1 MDSNNNTSQNRFFS
15 QQATAIPFGK
25 YESGSEDTFP
35 CNESLVGR
43 EGARAK
49 LIDFLINGGTRK
61 AILVTGR
68 RGMGKTSF
76 VNYCIKEYQQSQ
88 IERFWRGD
96 QGKSIFAF
104 FGFVAI
110 SIFVTFLYFATGQ
123 GLDIISSHPSENFN
137 PVYLGFIIFLIVL
150 LCAPLY
156 LSFYILN
163 KIIKTFP
170 PKSSAISQAFSA
182 AILLLIFLLSVLVAN
197 KLNYHAINK
206 LFSIALLIIYFSW
219 STIKRHK
226 ISGNSK
232 SIKVALLFY
241 QALPITIML
250 FIFSSDKLFI
260 VMKMLLIKELNSI
273 NGIPD
278 FLSDELFIAMA
289 SFLIIASTL
298 INGTSL
304 FSIKKFDNVKK
315 AAKTNKA
322 IDASIRRYL
331 LISCVFILVACK
343 YAYIIDEAK
352 CILIALLLVI
362 FFFTGLFFYSEPKE
376 NANNNQEKG
385 WITVLFMLKAFLF
398 SLLSAVY
405 LLPFFS
411 KYLSFINASEFSL
424 FVDFRLIA
432 LISFNFILIF
442 WIEYEWIIR
451 PGRFYRRDAS
461 TYTGKRP
468 SYYGDTGVLDD
479 SINAIT
485 PHSNTDPRDI
495 RKDIQNALEKNLV
508 NHASERECNRIFE
521 KLTFFD
527 YFNRLYQAT
536 IISTINLG
544 YEELNYSSVIYAMLL
559 DIRDKY
565 YSKFVSINKARGLLH
580 FLLKIVG
587 ILVVSASL
595 SRNYFSAPNK
605 PINSSANDSG
615 HCESP
620 SCNKLDTSRIFAK
633 FVVSGQLQNTQS
645 SQGDAIVS
653 EYKKDIFVK
662 KYCLKSQTGYND
674 LPAVPKLLCE
684 LGGIYSDFIL
694 PIIYFEIF
702 SIKANDNPERQ
713 QMVGWLFNIDKT
725 NYPYSSQTTNTSSVK
740 EIKLFLYHIILILSL
755 YFFLIRLNKIFHL
768 IPYRDNLTKIDELL
782 DELTSSTITNKSKN
796 PLKIFKTISSVS
808 GDLQVEGK
816 SISQTALDPRFVEL
830 KFMGIL
836 ESISHSRPFYYFPF
850 QSRSNSKSLE
860 ITFIFD
866 ELDKL
871 ATDINSQQLK
881 GNPDGNDSELYR
893 LHLMKGL
900 LSNMKRIITCA
911 EARFIFLGGRLLH
924 DDWLADGARRQPL
937 LTSIFSEEIYL
948 PSLLVDANID
958 WHKTDSEIHREDQSE
973 SKYMAGTHSLNSRIE
988 EYFVGQYY
996 LSRKRFENWAIQT
1009 WAPVTGIPLRDE
1021 RERVFIQTSYL
1032 RLKSLLNKKER
1043 EYKSEDITPYQLSY
1057 FKPLGTIPI
1066 RFTCDGECLDDPTDI
1081 HNKPREHARLDALI
1095 KFFAYRSVG
1104 NPKRLN
1110 ELLSSFIM
1118 SADRAVPNSDARD
1131 KGFNCQD
1138 VLYLP
1143 DHKIM
1148 RIQLVARIYQH
1159 ICNGFQEKI
1168 RGRDDKTI
1176 VSLIYLSDFLFK
1188 FHDRAFSWESLELID
1203 ELVHMHRG
1211 HDLRLLLQELIDH
1224 FSGRYLHRIINGMYR
1239 YRFRSYVTNEV
1250 EYLSRHSDEEM
1261 AAFNFTLDEAQS
1273 LRDHLQRLSEQGE
1286 DRNNIDILNMLGEL
1300 HEFYQEYE
1308 LARTY
1313 FRRCINAR
1321 FPMLKE
1327 VVGEKVGKKLDE
1339 MVVLQAIY
1347 SNTAEGRNALR
1358 SLEEW
1363 GPATLRLFLRI
1374 VMTYER
1380 EHNFHD
1386 AIIRYERCLSFAEAM
1401 IQAFTSS
1408 DTNIDRTRLY
1418 ESSPTADNLCSLEYL
1433 GLLFEPLFAYA
1444 WLLEKNSYT
1453 SSQSLPLIERGI
1465 GNFEKILNTVN
1476 GSNPKIGFVSTQW
1489 YKKKGTLCFFKGLN
1503 NVNGEKYLE
1512 KAMIAYL
1519 QCATD
1524 LSIYFTTHI
1533 KTQTPSLVANTENDW
1548 KTTTLINKQP
1558 TDYHLC
1564 VAKCLGDIADT
1575 IFAKLCPLQLFQNK
1589 NKELTNCDDKLLDF
1603 LNDVFGGQGF
1613 INEYKEAKDTDYKI
1627 RVTTLLKNLD
1637 NYFFDSTK
1645 SYQTTKSTTQES
1657 MSSALTC
1664 ELKFNLAID
1673 LSYASSLYLFKAGH
1687 VESAAR
1693 EAAHTAEAIAQYL
1706 NWFWVIRKIL
1716 GKEMKVESLIKETN
1730 KLEWYIDYLNHLF
1743 ELVRSKP
1750 DHKMLPYLI
1759 GDVIPTSALTS
1770 ICSVGLSLS
1779 LFNSDPYFEDLGQIN
1794 NIINIL
1800 KCSIDKWTGV
1810 KQNDDSTQDAY
1821 IFFRDKLVKSL
1832 QRHRYPVLNQLN
1844 ALKTLT
1850 DATIL
1855 KLLGSNSHDKKD
1867 KDEDINNINAWLREL
1882 YYINEKYNH
1891 PFHFTPA
1898 QMGISL
1904 FLYSFIPKKDWSMPN
1919 IEEFNVKTAARRRLE
1934 QSIDMC
1940 FQGRNYYSAVKG
1952 MYYLYDDFNDSQIHR
1967 NQALQ
1972 MAGTNLTA
1980 ELILKIDKAP
1990 ANE

>member
-1 MDSNNNTSQNRFFS
+1 MNSNNNNTSQSRFLS

-35 CNESLVGR
+35 CNESLIGR

-123 GLDIISSHPSENFN
+123 GLDIISSHPSEKFN
-137 PVYLGFIIFLIVL
+137 PVYLGFVIFLIGL

-156 LSFYILN
+156 LSFHIIN
-163 KIIKTFP
+163 KIIKIRKP
-170 PKSSAISQAFSA
+170 SSSATSTLGG
-182 AILLLIFLLSVLVAN
+182 LLLIFLVAAYSAN
-197 KLNYHAINK
+197 KINYHVICEI
-206 LFSIALLIIYFSW
+206 FSLIILVIYFICSSIRYYKRIDASKSFQIALIVILFPQILLLMAMLFWRPVDRLFIA
-219 STIKRHK
+219 
-226 ISGNSK
+226 
-232 SIKVALLFY
+232 VALL
-241 QALPITIML
+241 
-250 FIFSSDKLFI
+250 
-260 VMKMLLIKELNSI
+260 LIS
-273 NGIPD
+273 
-278 FLSDELFIAMA
+278 
-289 SFLIIASTL
+289 ASTL
-298 INGTSL
+298 INRA
-304 FSIKKFDNVKK
+304 SILSIMKFENVKK
-315 AAKTNKA
+315 AEKTKNA
-322 IDASIRRYL
+322 IKISAGRYL
-331 LISCVFILVACK
+331 LIFFASIFAAFIYGFVTDEVEYIFSIYLLISIPFFLCFYLPTTHKESGINSPEK
-343 YAYIIDEAK
+343 YPIE
-352 CILIALLLVI
+352 LLFI
-362 FFFTGLFFYSEPKE
+362 
-376 NANNNQEKG
+376 
-385 WITVLFMLKAFLF
+385 LKAFLF

-405 LLPFFS
+405 LLPFFIPN
-411 KYLSFINASEFSL
+411 KLYFFNGFEFSL
-424 FVDFRLIA
+424 LVDFRFISI
-432 LISFNFILIF
+432 ISFNFVLLF
-442 WIEYEWIIR
+442 WIEYEWVIR

-485 PHSNTDPRDI
+485 PRNDADSRDV
-495 RKDIQNALEKNLV
+495 RKDIQNALEKSVV
-508 NHASERECNRIFE
+508 NHASEREYNRIFE

-565 YSKFVSINKARGLLH
+565 HSKFVSINNARGLLH
-580 FLLKIVG
+580 FLLKLVG

-595 SRNYFSAPNK
+595 SRNYFTAPIK
-605 PINSSANDSG
+605 TVSSCAKDSG
-615 HCESP
+615 QCELP
-620 SCNKLDTSRIFAK
+620 SFNKLDTSRIFPK
-633 FVVSGQLQNTQS
+633 FIITGQMQDTQP
-645 SQGDAIVS
+645 SQGGVIVN

-662 KYCLKSQTGYND
+662 KYCLKSVNGYND
-674 LPAVPKLLCE
+674 LPTVPKLFCE

-713 QMVGWLFNIDKT
+713 KMVGWLFNTDKT
-725 NYPYSSQTTNTSSVK
+725 NYPYSSETTNTSSAK
-740 EIKLFLYHIILILSL
+740 EIKLFIYHIILILSL

-768 IPYRDNLTKIDELL
+768 IPYHDNLTKIDELL

-796 PLKIFKTISSVS
+796 PLRIFKTISSVS

-850 QSRSNSKSLE
+850 QSRNNSKSLE

-958 WHKTDSEIHREDQSE
+958 WHKSDSEIHGGDQSA
-973 SKYMAGTHSLNSRIE
+973 SKSKPGTHSLNTRIE
-988 EYFVGQYY
+988 EYFVWQYY

-1021 RERVFIQTSYL
+1021 RERGFIQISYL
-1032 RLKSLLNKKER
+1032 RLKSLLNKEGLD
-1043 EYKSEDITPYQLSY
+1043 YKKKYEDKFETKKISPYQLSY

-1066 RFTCDGECLDDPTDI
+1066 RFTWDGQCLDDPTDI

-1118 SADRAVPNSDARD
+1118 SADRAVPNIYARD

-1286 DRNNIDILNMLGEL
+1286 DRNNIDILDMLGEL

-1313 FRRCINAR
+1313 FRRGINAR

-1327 VVGEKVGKKLDE
+1327 AVGEKVGKKPDE

-1347 SNTAEGRNALR
+1347 SNTAGGRNALR

-1386 AIIRYERCLSFAEAM
+1386 AIIRYERCISFAETM

-1408 DTNIDRTRLY
+1408 ETNIDRIRLY

-1465 GNFEKILNTVN
+1465 GNFEKILNTFN
-1476 GSNPKIGFVSTQW
+1476 GSNPQIGFVSTQW
-1489 YKKKGTLCFFKGLN
+1489 YKKKGTLCFFKGLS
-1503 NVNGEKYLE
+1503 NVNGERYLQ

-1524 LSIYFTTHI
+1524 LSIYFRTHI
-1533 KTQTPSLVANTENDW
+1533 KTQVPFFVTDIKDDW
-1548 KTTTLINKQP
+1548 RTTTLINKQP

-1575 IFAKLCPLQLFQNK
+1575 IFAKLCPLQLFQNEDK
-1589 NKELTNCDDKLLDF
+1589 VLTICDHKLLDF
-1603 LNDVFGGQGF
+1603 LNDVFGVDGGQDF
-1613 INEYKEAKDTDYKI
+1613 TKEYEKTKGADYGTRITK
-1627 RVTTLLKNLD
+1627 LLKYLD
-1637 NYFFDSTK
+1637 DYFFGSTK
-1645 SYQTTKSTTQES
+1645 KYQTTKPKIQQIIPPGFTF
-1657 MSSALTC
+1657 

-1673 LSYASSLYLFKAGH
+1673 LSFASSLYLFKAGH

-1706 NWFWVIRKIL
+1706 NWYWVIRKVLNKDI
-1716 GKEMKVESLIKETN
+1716 KFDSLIKETN
-1730 KLEWYIDYLNHLF
+1730 KLKWYIDYLNHLF
-1743 ELVRSKP
+1743 ELIRSKTV
-1750 DHKMLPYLI
+1750 HEELPYLI

-1779 LFNSDPYFEDLGQIN
+1779 LFNCDPSIENAGQIN
-1794 NIINIL
+1794 EIIGNF
-1800 KCSIDKWTGV
+1800 KCYINKWTGV
-1810 KQNDDSTQDAY
+1810 EQNVCDSQCAY

-1844 ALKTLT
+1844 ALKALT
-1850 DATIL
+1850 DASIL
-1855 KLLGSNSHDKKD
+1855 KLFGSNNLGTEGKN
-1867 KDEDINNINAWLREL
+1867 ENINNINAWLREL

-1898 QMGISL
+1898 QMGASL
-1904 FLYSFIPKKDWSMPN
+1904 FLYYFLSKKDPSMPN
-1919 IEEFNVKTAARRRLE
+1919 IEEFNVNTAARRRLE

-1940 FQGRNYYSAVKG
+1940 FQGRDYYSAIKG

-1980 ELILKIDKAP
+1980 KLILLIEELKTDKAP
-1990 ANE
+1990 ANERSN